1 MQLVY
6 KTYRKNASHQITQ
19 WTVGT
24 AFKW

>member
-1 MQLVY
+1 MQSVY
-6 KTYRKNASHQITQ
+6 KTYRKNASHQVTQ